1 MKFGENLQ
9 KLRKEKGISQE
20 QLAEQLGV
28 TRQSVSKWE
37 SGNSYPEMDKL
48 IAICNIFHCELDA
61 LINKDITE
69 EREKK
74 DASSVVKNIFQSI
87 TSYIKKTIYV
97 LEHKS
102 IKELIKMLAQIF
114 IIVCV
119 ILICSIPFMLLKD
132 IVISL
137 FNTGDNVFTMFFT
150 NFWEFIFNGLYVI
163 FAIASF
169 LYIFKLK
176 FLDEE
181 EIIVEEVIEE
191 VKEEKTENNPA
202 KESKEKVKIITRKTN
217 DFSLL
222 DLLVKCITITLKGI
236 FLLFL
241 IPIGIMTITTV
252 IGLVLLLVVIAKG
265 LFLVGPILLT
275 LAIVVFEIVVI
286 ELILDFVFN
295 LKFSKRRII
304 ITIISS
310 LVVGSIG
317 LALSIWYFL
326 NINIVNEV
334 PNDYSTEEKEE
345 VFNMNDELRIHYY
358 DLGATKYIV
367 DNTMQDKV
375 RIQISY
381 YEATNDVDVVQDGND
396 IYLDYQVVDKVNIKQ
411 ITDNIIDDL
420 KNNTLHTYDKLN
432 RVSMTITSSKENIE
446 KLQSKMTNY

>member
-191 VKEEKTENNPA
+191 VKEEKTENNLA

-275 LAIVVFEIVVI
+275 LAIAVFEIVVI